1 MNGEWILD
9 DFEQTLEDKRIEDEE
24 RLGNL
29 EKFIG
34 LLKDLLEDTKDLTI
48 ENYKDLIAEIK
59 WHLEDL

>member
-29 EKFIG
+29 ERFIG
-34 LLKDLLEDTKDLTI
+34 LLKDLLEDTEDLTI
-48 ENYKDLIAEIK
+48 EDYKDLIAEIK
-59 WHLEDL
+59 WNLEDL

>member
-34 LLKDLLEDTKDLTI
+34 LLKDLLEDTEDLTI
-48 ENYKDLIAEIK
+48 ESYKDLIAEIK

>member
-29 EKFIG
+29 ERFIG
-34 LLKDLLEDTKDLTI
+34 LLKDLLEDTEDLTI
-48 ENYKDLIAEIK
+48 KDYKDLIAEIK
-59 WHLEDL
+59 WNLEDL

>member
-48 ENYKDLIAEIK
+48 EDYKDLIAEIK
-59 WHLEDL
+59 WNLEDL